1 VQENQWNSFIF
12 NFDMKNIQDK
22 QSGSN
27 RQPAQELSSDI
38 SQKVFYKTLLIT
50 IVVLLT
56 LNFFS
61 SQLLKAFS
69 TNGGYRLIR
78 TKWDILNKLEKPVD
92 ILILGDSSANQGVD
106 TDLIE
111 KKTGKSAINLATIG
125 NVLSLNDYWML
136 TEYIKKFGSPSCVVN
151 IHVYDIWHDHAN
163 HAAIAQIP
171 LTPIQMVSKLSQAG
185 LGIKFQA
192 KYLLAKYV
200 PSLSENTSLKR
211 LFMRPWKISK
221 PSIPLSNTGFQPWP
235 DANPKNVLNDIETH
249 KKFVQKNNF
258 KPSKENIYALE
269 QMGKLSTEKG
279 FSLTIANSPMVDRL
293 YGGRNLKHY
302 LSDVNNF
309 VGKIAAEH
317 DNMYHLFTT
326 PEIFSTSVMQN
337 VDHLTTKAA
346 KVYTLRLLEKIKC
359 DL

>member
-1 VQENQWNSFIF
+1 
-12 NFDMKNIQDK
+12 MKNRKDK
-22 QSGSN
+22 PLDLN
-27 RQPAQELSSDI
+27 RQPAQELTPDI
-38 SQKVFYKTLLIT
+38 SQKTFYKTLLIA
-50 IVVLLT
+50 ILVLLT

-61 SQLLKAFS
+61 SQLLKSFS

-92 ILILGDSSANQGVD
+92 ILILGDSSGNQGVD

-111 KKTGKSAINLATIG
+111 EKTGKSAINLATIG

-171 LTPIQMVSKLSQAG
+171 LKPIQMISNLSQAG

-192 KYLLAKYV
+192 KYLLARYL
-200 PSLSENTSLKR
+200 PSLSENTSLKH
-211 LFMRPWKISK
+211 LLMRPWKMSK
-221 PSIPLSNTGFQPWP
+221 PNIPLSDTGFQPWP

-249 KKFVQKNNF
+249 KQFVKKNTF
-258 KPSKENIYALE
+258 KPSKENIYALK
-269 QMGKLSTEKG
+269 QMGKLSVNKG
-279 FSLTIANSPMVDRL
+279 FSLTIVNSPMVDSL
-293 YGGRNLKHY
+293 YEKENLKNY

-309 VGKIAAEH
+309 IKEITAGY
-317 DNMYHLFTT
+317 DNMHNLFST
-326 PEIFSTSVMQN
+326 PEVFKPSVMQN
-337 VDHLTTKAA
+337 ADHLTTEAA
-346 KVYTLRLLEKIKC
+346 RSYTLRLLENIKC